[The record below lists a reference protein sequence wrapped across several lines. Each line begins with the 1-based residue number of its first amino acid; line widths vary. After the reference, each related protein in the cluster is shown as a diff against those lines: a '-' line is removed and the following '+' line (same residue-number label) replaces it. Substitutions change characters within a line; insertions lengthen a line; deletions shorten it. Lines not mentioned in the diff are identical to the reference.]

1 MDVLNY
7 LLGYLGSVIY
17 IISNSCLQSY
27 LTDIL
32 IKKINI
38 MSVLK
43 VIEILGNSTE
53 SFEDAIQN
61 VINEASKTVNHIK
74 SVYVKDMQVT
84 VVNNKISQYRVATK
98 VTFDIKND

>member
-1 MDVLNY
+1 
-7 LLGYLGSVIY
+7 
-17 IISNSCLQSY
+17 
-27 LTDIL
+27 
-32 IKKINI
+32 

-43 VIEILGNSTE
+43 VIEILGNSTV

-84 VVNNKISQYRVATK
+84 VVNNKISQYRVTTK
-98 VTFDIKND
+98 VSFDIKND

>member
-1 MDVLNY
+1 M
-7 LLGYLGSVIY
+7 IY
-17 IISNSCLQSY
+17 IILNLGLQSY
-27 LTDIL
+27 LTDVL

-43 VIEILGNSTE
+43 VIEILGNSTV

-61 VINEASKTVNHIK
+61 VINEASKTVKYIK

-84 VVNNKISQYRVATK
+84 VMNNKISQYRVITK

>member
-1 MDVLNY
+1 M
-7 LLGYLGSVIY
+7 IY
-17 IISNSCLQSY
+17 IILNLGLQSY
-27 LTDIL
+27 LTDVL

-43 VIEILGNSTE
+43 VIEILGNSTV

-61 VINEASKTVNHIK
+61 VINEASKTVNYIK

-84 VVNNKISQYRVATK
+84 VVNNKISQYRVITK